1 VSDAVLA
8 AILQVRDELR
18 DEIRRLRSDLAAQR
32 SGRLSADDRELLA
45 RLLPAIGG
53 ARGSE
58 PFCTRDLADEHP
70 ELAPIIGGL
79 SNKALGRLLA
89 RAQGS
94 QVDGYLVQRAG
105 VEINVV
111 LWRVVAAVR

>member
-1 VSDAVLA
+1 MSDAVLA

-18 DEIRRLRSDLAAQR
+18 GLRRDFAANR

-58 PFCTRDLADEHP
+58 PFVARDLAEEHP

>member
-1 VSDAVLA
+1 MSDAALA
-8 AILQVRDELR
+8 AILIEVREELR
-18 DEIRRLRSDLAAQR
+18 ALRRDLAAR
-32 SGRLSADDRELLA
+32 SGRLSPDDRELLG

-58 PFCTRDLADEHP
+58 PFAARDLAEEHP

-94 QVDGYLVQRAG
+94 EINGYLAQHVG
-105 VEINVV
+105 VEINVG
-111 LWRVVAAVR
+111 LWRIVAAVR

>member
-1 VSDAVLA
+1 MTDAVLA

-18 DEIRRLRSDLAAQR
+18 GLRRDFAANR

-58 PFCTRDLADEHP
+58 PFCTRDIADEHP
-70 ELAPIIGGL
+70 ELRQIIGKL
-79 SNKALGRLLA
+79 SIKQLGRLFA
-89 RAQGS
+89 RAEHID
-94 QVDGYLVQRAG
+94 VDGYLVQRAG